1 MHLTNILKKVIIIIK
16 SDLPPQKSEF
26 GFVGI
31 FWMIG

>member
-1 MHLTNILKKVIIIIK
+1 MLNNNLYTKQNYPKFH
-16 SDLPPQKSEF
+16 SSPQKSEF